1 MLRKPD
7 QFNANEYNVQTSKHR
22 NFVAAP
28 KSYNRVQAK
37 ILQAGDVQVLL
48 NFTK

>member
-22 NFVAAP
+22 NSVAP